1 MVMSLS
7 VYYNESRLLG
17 DIFGS
22 KIRSHVQWV
31 KVEAKLA
38 GKTSEA
44 GLHQNW
50 KNTGTHSK
58 GDPRVVTID
67 TLGGFYPLTCDWV
80 AHG

>member
-7 VYYNESRLLG
+7 VYYDESRLLG

-31 KVEAKLA
+31 KVEAELA

-50 KNTGTHSK
+50 RNTGTHSK

-67 TLGGFYPLTCDWV
+67 TLGVLI
-80 AHG
+80 H